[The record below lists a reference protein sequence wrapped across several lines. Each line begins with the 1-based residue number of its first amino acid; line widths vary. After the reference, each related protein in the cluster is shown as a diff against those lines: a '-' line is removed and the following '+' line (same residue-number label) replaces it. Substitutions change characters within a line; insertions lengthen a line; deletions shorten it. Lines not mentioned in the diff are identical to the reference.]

1 MNNTR
6 STNYLKS
13 IVNDKSA
20 LIKIRKVQAAARVF
34 NLEHKLAQAKN
45 PAHVRLVQRVDYF
58 GRLGQNNPAAPLYQE
73 KAQKKS
79 RFGANPYQRIAIAH
93 ATTVDIYVRTQPHPS
108 ESCRPVMPRPAPW
121 APTKGRWYTW

>member
-1 MNNTR
+1 MNTNR

-13 IVNDKSA
+13 IPNNKSA
-20 LIKIRKVQAAARVF
+20 LSKIRKVQAAARIF
-34 NLEHKLAQAKN
+34 NLEHKLAQAKD
-45 PAHVRLVQRVDYF
+45 PAHIRLVQRVDYF

-73 KAQKKS
+73 QAQKKT

-93 ATTVDIYVRTQPHPS
+93 AATVDIYVRTQLHPS
-108 ESCRPVMPRPAPW
+108 ESYRPVVARPAPW